1 MPIFT
6 SVQYCTADYS
16 QGKKKT
22 EGIKFSKIQDE
33 KKNLICYIDD
43 MISYLEKI

>member
-22 EGIKFSKIQDE
+22 EGIKFSKLYDE
-33 KKNLICYIDD
+33 KT
-43 MISYLEKI
+43 KI